1 MLSETLGGDRA
12 RVPLRF
18 RVPEDFQ
25 EIVLDEPP
33 EERARRTFDSFRG
46 RLGLTERQAFHLA
59 FSQEHMVARLR
70 DEGAV
75 YVGQC
80 VARSET
86 DPTALTSAQY
96 TILVK
101 KADLDAGDPLDA
113 VAGGLRKPG
122 EPREVLFTEFP
133 AGKALVVGEEL
144 AVTSPFGPLGE
155 HRPATHRVR
164 QAQVVLPFPDRRR
177 LAIIGVSSEHLAD
190 WPSYVEILDGIA
202 RSVSFTEPSAR
213 SIAGV
218 LG

>member
-1 MLSETLGGDRA
+1 MLSETLDKNTSRI
-12 RVPLRF
+12 PLRF
-18 RVPEDFQ
+18 RVPEEFQ
-25 EIVLDEPP
+25 ELVLNESPA
-33 EERARRTFDSFRG
+33 ERARRTFDGFR
-46 RLGLTERQAFHLA
+46 RQLGLTERQAFHLA

-70 DEGAV
+70 DAGAV

-80 VARSET
+80 VAQSET
-86 DPTALTSAQY
+86 DPTVLTSAQY

-101 KADLDAGDPLDA
+101 KADLDAEHPLDA

-122 EPREVLFTEFP
+122 EPREVLLTEFP

-144 AVTSPFGPLGE
+144 AVSSPFGPLGE
-155 HRPATHRVR
+155 SRVTTHDVR

-177 LAIIGVSSEHLAD
+177 LAIIGVSSENLAD
-190 WPSYVEILDGIA
+190 WSSYVEILDGIA
-202 RSVSFTEPSAR
+202 RSVSFTEPPTK

>member
-1 MLSETLGGDRA
+1 MLSNLLDENHA

-18 RVPEDFQ
+18 RVPDEFW
-25 EIVLDEPP
+25 EIALDEPP
-33 EERARRTFDSFRG
+33 EERARRTFDGFRG
-46 RLGLTERQAFHLA
+46 KLGLTERQAFHLA
-59 FSQEHMVARLR
+59 FSQEHMVVRLR
-70 DEGAV
+70 DQGAV

-80 VARSET
+80 VARSEI
-86 DPTALTSAQY
+86 DPAVLTSAQY

-101 KADLDAGDPLDA
+101 KADLDAEDPLDA
-113 VAGGLRKPG
+113 VAGGLRKSG

-155 HRPATHRVR
+155 PRPTSQRVR

-177 LAIIGVSSEHLAD
+177 LAIIGVSSENLAD

-202 RSVSFTEPSAR
+202 RSVSFTDPPTR

>member
-1 MLSETLGGDRA
+1 MLGETLDEDRG
-12 RVPLRF
+12 RIPLRF
-18 RVPEDFQ
+18 QIPDEFQ
-25 EIVLDEPP
+25 EIALEEPP
-33 EERARRTFDSFRG
+33 EERARRTFEAFREQ
-46 RLGLTERQAFHLA
+46 LKLTERQAFHLA

-101 KADLDAGDPLDA
+101 KAELDAEDPLDA
-113 VAGGLRKPG
+113 VAGGLRTPG
-122 EPREVLFTEFP
+122 EPREVLFAEFP

-144 AVTSPFGPLGE
+144 AVTSPFGPLGDP
-155 HRPATHRVR
+155 RPTTHRVR

-177 LAIIGVSSEHLAD
+177 LAIIGVSSENLAD
-190 WPSYVEILDGIA
+190 WPSYVEILDGIV
-202 RSVSFTEPSAR
+202 RSVSFTEPSAK